1 MLTLQAELGRRL
13 WRSTDDGRT
22 WRQAGPLRGFTDLA
36 FDAGDAQ
43 RIAATV
49 RVPGGNFLYV
59 SANGGASWRR
69 ALPGHVGEDVEAD
82 AVTPG
87 VLVVDG
93 AVPRRSTNFGRTFT
107 ARPNAFG
114 FEHRQLV
121 GKVDVGQVAN
131 PSVNRRPGLF
141 RNVPNHAVV
150 SSADG
155 GRSWTVL
162 DVPAKVRERQVDVG
176 ATVLLAQGQDTDLL
190 RSPLPTAHAR
200 LLSPPRLVG
209 STKVGKKAR
218 CVGARFA
225 GATASTTAD
234 RPARRRP
241 PRRRQWLHGAA
252 PRRAAHLVPHRRAHA
267 RRPRVR
273 ELGAGQGGLPPDRR
287 RRRRGR
293 GLSRG
298 LRRAAY
304 RALSRVF
311 GPRRQAG
318 AMHRH
323 PHHHDDE
330 VDDHDR
336 GLAFDLQT
344 LISRRQALRVIA
356 GGALSGIGL
365 IALAG
370 CGSEDPGD
378 AAATTS
384 SAAATTSATTA
395 TVACGTT
402 IPEETAGPYP
412 GDGSNG
418 VNVLAESGIV
428 RSDIRSSFG
437 DASGVAEGVPLTV
450 TLTVVDNANG
460 CVPLTGAAVYLWHC
474 DRDGQYSM
482 YADAIKDENY
492 LRGVQETDANGNVT
506 FTTIFPAAYSG
517 RWPHIHFEVYPTVD
531 DATAGTNLRAT
542 SQLALPR
549 GRVQRGVRDGRVR
562 AERAEPRAELARR
575 ATWCSATATTR
586 SSRP

>member
-1 MLTLQAELGRRL
+1 MTAGGVLVAGTHAGVQRSTDGGATWSAAPGVGQRAIGPLAAGASTVYAGTARRGVFASDDDGVAWRPASAGLPAVPLGATDMLLTPGSDVVLRLLDDRARALRRRRRDVELQGRDRGPRAAGHRPRRRHRVRVRRRIRHPARLIVSTDGGLTFTTLAQGAPFQRAPLVSHVSRSRPRVLTLQAELGRRL

-59 SANGGASWRR
+59 SVNGGASWRR

-162 DVPAKVRERQVDVG
+162 DVPARVRERQVDVG

-225 GATASTTAD
+225 GATASTTAIGL
-234 RPARRRP
+234 PGRRR
-241 PRRRQWLHGAA
+241 PRRRQRLHHPAARLAA
-252 PRRAAHLVPHRRAHA
+252 PLLPYRRAHA
-267 RRPRVR
+267 GRPRVR
-273 ELGAGQGGLPPDRR
+273 ELRAGEGRLPPDR

-293 GLSRG
+293 GLSCRPQTRR
-298 LRRAAY
+298 LRR
-304 RALSRVF
+304 
-311 GPRRQAG
+311 P
-318 AMHRH
+318 
-323 PHHHDDE
+323 
-330 VDDHDR
+330 
-336 GLAFDLQT
+336 
-344 LISRRQALRVIA
+344 
-356 GGALSGIGL
+356 
-365 IALAG
+365 
-370 CGSEDPGD
+370 
-378 AAATTS
+378 
-384 SAAATTSATTA
+384 
-395 TVACGTT
+395 
-402 IPEETAGPYP
+402 
-412 GDGSNG
+412 
-418 VNVLAESGIV
+418 
-428 RSDIRSSFG
+428 
-437 DASGVAEGVPLTV
+437 
-450 TLTVVDNANG
+450 
-460 CVPLTGAAVYLWHC
+460 
-474 DRDGQYSM
+474 
-482 YADAIKDENY
+482 
-492 LRGVQETDANGNVT
+492 
-506 FTTIFPAAYSG
+506 
-517 RWPHIHFEVYPTVD
+517 
-531 DATAGTNLRAT
+531 
-542 SQLALPR
+542 
-549 GRVQRGVRDGRVR
+549 
-562 AERAEPRAELARR
+562 
-575 ATWCSATATTR
+575 
-586 SSRP
+586 